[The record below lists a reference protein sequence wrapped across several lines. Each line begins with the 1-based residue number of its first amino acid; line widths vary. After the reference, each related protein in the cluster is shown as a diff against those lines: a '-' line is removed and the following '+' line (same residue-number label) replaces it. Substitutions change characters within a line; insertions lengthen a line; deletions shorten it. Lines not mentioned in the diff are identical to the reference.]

1 MNGADMRD
9 TVARYETSLSL
20 HAGCSLGPHALSV
33 PLVRGTSGVE
43 YRDISGRG
51 LDAVALRGVWRERE
65 KRAERRMEL
74 QHRG

>member
-9 TVARYETSLSL
+9 TVARHETSLSL
-20 HAGCSLGPHALSV
+20 HASCSLGPQASSV

-43 YRDISGRG
+43 CRDISGRG

-65 KRAERRMEL
+65 KRAEGRMEL